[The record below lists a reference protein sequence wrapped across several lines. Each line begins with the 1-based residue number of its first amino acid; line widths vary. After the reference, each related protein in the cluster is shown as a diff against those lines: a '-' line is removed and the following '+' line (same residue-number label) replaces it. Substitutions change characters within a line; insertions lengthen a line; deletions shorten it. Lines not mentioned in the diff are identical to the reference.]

1 MIPHIVVLALSLPFQ
16 IGLVSLNRKR
26 NFFTVGELR
35 FWSIAVFVIVEIA
48 YLAAF

>member
-1 MIPHIVVLALSLPFQ
+1 MIPHILALAISLPIQ
-16 IGLVSLNRKR
+16 LGLVSLNHTR